1 MSGIARLR
9 SLLLASVL
17 AVAGAGAALAQMP
30 PSSPPSPQAQPAQQN
45 GQSAA
50 GQPQNAGP
58 SAMPAQYNNQN
69 PTQAQPIG
77 NANAAEGQQ
86 GLPVDQVVDVQGTQ
100 VACSGIGKGDE
111 TNPQFAGLPVKF
123 SLVGGYG
130 QWLGNETLTVSGRNG
145 GQDISVKCSGPWVL
159 MRLDP
164 GRYTVTA
171 DVPDAGTKT
180 VSFSVPS
187 SGSREVTIR
196 FPQAMQGES
205 SYHATESPAATT
217 L

>member
-1 MSGIARLR
+1 MSSIAGLR

-17 AVAGAGAALAQMP
+17 AAAGAGAALAQTAST
-30 PSSPPSPQAQPAQQN
+30 PSQPAQSSRPAAQAPASGGAQNMQAAPMQYNSQGQMQAQPL
-45 GQSAA
+45 
-50 GQPQNAGP
+50 
-58 SAMPAQYNNQN
+58 
-69 PTQAQPIG
+69 G
-77 NANAAEGQQ
+77 NASAGEGLQ

-130 QWLGNETLTVSGRNG
+130 QWLGDETLTVSGKSG

-205 SYHATESPAATT
+205 TYHATESTTTT

>member
-1 MSGIARLR
+1 
-9 SLLLASVL
+9 
-17 AVAGAGAALAQMP
+17 MP
-30 PSSPPSPQAQPAQQN
+30 V
-45 GQSAA
+45 
-50 GQPQNAGP
+50 
-58 SAMPAQYNNQN
+58 QYYDRNR
-69 PTQAQPIG
+69 TQAQPLG
-77 NANAAEGQQ
+77 NANAAEGMQ

-130 QWLGNETLTVSGRNG
+130 QWLGDETLTVSDQNG
-145 GQDISVKCSGPWVL
+145 GRSINVKCSGPWVL

-164 GRYTVTA
+164 GRYSVTA
-171 DVPDAGTKT
+171 EVPDAGTKT